1 MYLLKP
7 GLGCEIL
14 QSLMIR
20 YSITFVSFICILW
33 VGVTLVGCSDVEH
46 KQKDEYF
53 IKVGNKTISVADFNK
68 AFEIAKNAY
77 PQNSIEQP
85 EVIREIRWRLV
96 QQMTEEMILLQRA
109 EELGVTIKD
118 SEVEKT
124 LEELKK
130 DYPDNV
136 FQEILL
142 EYAIPYRS
150 WREGLKTRLLMQKVI
165 AKELGDKIE
174 ITNDDISTYY
184 EEHFKDDDTSSD
196 VKEVPEDIHNIIKNI
211 LRKEKM
217 EKAYASWIEKLKN
230 NYAVEINKKELGK

>member
-1 MYLLKP
+1 
-7 GLGCEIL
+7 
-14 QSLMIR
+14 MIR
-20 YSITFVSFICILW
+20 YSIKFVSLICFLW
-33 VGVTLVGCSDVEH
+33 VGYTLVGCSDSEQ

-53 IKVGNKTISVADFNK
+53 IKVGNRTITVAEFNK

-77 PQNSIEQP
+77 PHNSIQQP
-85 EVIREIRWRLV
+85 DLIREIRLRLV

-109 EELGVTIKD
+109 EELGITIQD

-124 LEELKK
+124 LQELKQ

-142 EYAIPYRS
+142 EYAIPYKS
-150 WREGLKTRLLMQKVI
+150 WREGLKTRLLMEKVI

-174 ITNDDISTYY
+174 ITYDDISKYY

-196 VKEVPEDIHNIIKNI
+196 VIGRSEDVKNIIKNI

-217 EKAYASWIEKLKN
+217 EKAYASWIKTLENK
-230 NYAVEINKKELGK
+230 YAVEINKKELEK

>member
-1 MYLLKP
+1 
-7 GLGCEIL
+7 
-14 QSLMIR
+14 MIR
-20 YSITFVSFICILW
+20 YSIKFVSFICILW
-33 VGVTLVGCSDVEH
+33 VGVTLIGCSDVEH
-46 KQKDEYF
+46 KQKDEYL

-68 AFEIAKNAY
+68 AFEVAKNAY

-85 EVIREIRWRLV
+85 EVIRKVRWRLV

-109 EELGVTIKD
+109 EELGVTIND

-150 WREGLKTRLLMQKVI
+150 WRKGLKTRLLMQKVI
-165 AKELGDKIE
+165 AKELGNKIE

-196 VKEVPEDIHNIIKNI
+196 VKEVPEDVNNIIKNI

-217 EKAYASWIEKLKN
+217 EKAYASWIEELKK
-230 NYAVEINKKELGK
+230 NYAVEINKKELEK

>member
-1 MYLLKP
+1 
-7 GLGCEIL
+7 
-14 QSLMIR
+14 MIR
-20 YSITFVSFICILW
+20 YSIKFVSFICILW
-33 VGVTLVGCSDVEH
+33 VGVTLIGCSDVEH
-46 KQKDEYF
+46 KQKDEYL

-77 PQNSIEQP
+77 PKNSIEQP
-85 EVIREIRWRLV
+85 EVIREVRWRLV

-109 EELGVTIKD
+109 EELGVTIND

-196 VKEVPEDIHNIIKNI
+196 VKEVPEDVNNIIKNI

-217 EKAYASWIEKLKN
+217 EKAYASWIEELKN

>member
-1 MYLLKP
+1 
-7 GLGCEIL
+7 
-14 QSLMIR
+14 MIR
-20 YSITFVSFICILW
+20 YSIKFVSFICILW
-33 VGVTLVGCSDVEH
+33 VGVTLIGCSDVEH
-46 KQKDEYF
+46 KQKDEYL

-68 AFEIAKNAY
+68 AFEVAKNAY

-85 EVIREIRWRLV
+85 EVIRKVRWRLV

-109 EELGVTIKD
+109 EELGVTIND

-196 VKEVPEDIHNIIKNI
+196 VKEVPEDVNNIIKNI

-217 EKAYASWIEKLKN
+217 EKAYASWIEELKN
-230 NYAVEINKKELGK
+230 NYAVEINKKELEK

>member
-1 MYLLKP
+1 
-7 GLGCEIL
+7 
-14 QSLMIR
+14 MIR
-20 YSITFVSFICILW
+20 YSIKFVSFICILW
-33 VGVTLVGCSDVEH
+33 VGVTLIGCSDVEH
-46 KQKDEYF
+46 KQKDEYL

-68 AFEIAKNAY
+68 AFEVAKNAY

-85 EVIREIRWRLV
+85 EVIRKVRWRLV

-109 EELGVTIKD
+109 EELGVTIND

-196 VKEVPEDIHNIIKNI
+196 VKEVPEDANNIIKNI

-217 EKAYASWIEKLKN
+217 EKAYASWIEELKN
-230 NYAVEINKKELGK
+230 NYAVEINKKELEK

>member
-1 MYLLKP
+1 
-7 GLGCEIL
+7 
-14 QSLMIR
+14 MIR
-20 YSITFVSFICILW
+20 YSIKFVSFICILW
-33 VGVTLVGCSDVEH
+33 VGVTLIGCFDVEH
-46 KQKDEYF
+46 KQKDEYL

-68 AFEIAKNAY
+68 AFEVAKNAY

-85 EVIREIRWRLV
+85 EVIRKVRWRLV

-109 EELGVTIKD
+109 EELGVTIND

-150 WREGLKTRLLMQKVI
+150 WRKGLKTRLLMQKVI

-196 VKEVPEDIHNIIKNI
+196 VKEVPEDVNNIIKNI

-217 EKAYASWIEKLKN
+217 EKAYASWIEELKK
-230 NYAVEINKKELGK
+230 NYAVEINKKELEK